1 MIFFSCR
8 VCNKGIWTG
17 LITRK
22 SFCWSSIGLMLY
34 TDTCTYIGKWYFSI
48 MTSPCLDFMC
58 TVFILHAK
66 VDMFPQIMH
75 VKFLTH
81 KQFMYPYVSIRFFMH
96 CYVSWAFS
104 QLSHPCLHLSL
115 CLRMLNK
122 GYLINNIVFC
132 FVLWSSICGQLCWNV
147 FVRGA
152 KNIYFSYSWP
162 QDANRNKQCHL

>member
-96 CYVSWAFS
+96 FYVSWVIS
-104 QLSHPCLHLSL
+104 RLSHPRLQFITRSEKAERGVSNQQYCVLL
-115 CLRMLNK
+115 
-122 GYLINNIVFC
+122 C
-132 FVLWSSICGQLCWNV
+132 FVV
-147 FVRGA
+147 FRMRV
-152 KNIYFSYSWP
+152 NCVEMF
-162 QDANRNKQCHL
+162 L